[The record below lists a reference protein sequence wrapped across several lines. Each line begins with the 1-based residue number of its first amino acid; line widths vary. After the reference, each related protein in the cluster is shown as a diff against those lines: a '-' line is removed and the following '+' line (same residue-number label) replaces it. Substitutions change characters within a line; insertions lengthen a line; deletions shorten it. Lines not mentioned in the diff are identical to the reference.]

1 MTIDDRHPPL
11 LARALVGLYPHHW
24 RRRYGDELAEVLT
37 SAMADG
43 RRRPRLALDSAVGA
57 LDAHI
62 HPSLIGGHVPMTD
75 RLRSSTSTAF
85 AAFTAFV
92 VAAGGFAKMTEDQ
105 LFSSAA
111 GEHRLIGWSY
121 RLVMVAAV
129 TAAVAVAAGGLP
141 IVLHIG
147 RQARAG
153 RRDLLRLLLIP
164 PVSVVVLLAVMVG
177 ASRLAGHRGTQVH
190 TAASVSLFLLIVA
203 VGVAAAALCA
213 VSAVAAVRRADL
225 PAGLLRHQVV
235 PMAALSMAMTLTSV
249 AALVWGLALRSSNPA
264 LFHSDNGLVATGLP
278 ASWLFTVA
286 AMALATAVATRA
298 TVRSFAALREGPSA
312 GAA

>member
-1 MTIDDRHPPL
+1 MTGDRRRPPL
-11 LARALVGLYPHHW
+11 LVRALVGLYPPLW

-37 SAMADG
+37 AATADG
-43 RRRPRLALDSAVGA
+43 RRRTGLALDSAVGA

-62 HPSLIGGHVPMTD
+62 HPSLIGGHVPMTE

-92 VAAGGFAKMTEDQ
+92 VAGAGFAKMTEDQ
-105 LFSSAA
+105 PFSSAA
-111 GEHRLIGWSY
+111 GEHPLIGWSY
-121 RLVMVAAV
+121 RLVVLAAV

-153 RRDLLRLLLIP
+153 RRDLVRLLLIP
-164 PVSVVVLLAVMVG
+164 PASVLVLLAVMVG
-177 ASRLAGHRGTQVH
+177 ASRLAGHRRTSVH
-190 TAASVSLFLLIVA
+190 TAASVSLFLVIVA
-203 VGVAAAALCA
+203 VGVTAAALCA
-213 VSAVAAVRRADL
+213 ASAVAAVRRADL
-225 PAGLLRHQVV
+225 PIGLLRHQVF
-235 PMAALSMAMTLTSV
+235 PMTALSVAMALTSI

-264 LFHSDNGLVATGLP
+264 LYHSDNGLVSTALP
-278 ASWLFTVA
+278 ASWLSTIA

-298 TVRSFAALREGPSA
+298 TVRSFAALREGSSA